1 MATKKIDSAKLAQ
14 TINEYLKEYGED
26 IQESVE
32 KNSQKE
38 AKDAIKYL
46 KAVSPENTSRLK
58 KRATPYKDGWARKTQ
73 KKGRYRYSQVVW
85 NKTNYQLTHL
95 LEFGFTHRDGK
106 HVSAQPHIRE
116 AEKIYKEKFVDA
128 LKKEIGGK
136 K

>member
-1 MATKKIDSAKLAQ
+1 MATKKIDSAKLAL
-14 TINEYLKEYGED
+14 TINEYLKDYGED
-26 IQESVE
+26 IEDAVV
-32 KNSQKE
+32 NNAQKE
-38 AKDAIKYL
+38 AKAAIKYL
-46 KAVSPENTSRLK
+46 KAVSPEDTSRKK
-58 KRATPYKDGWARKTQ
+58 KRATPYKDGWTRKTR
-73 KKGRYRYSQVVW
+73 KLGRYTFSQVVY

-106 HVSAQPHIRE
+106 HVAAQPHIRE

>member
-1 MATKKIDSAKLAQ
+1 MATKKIDSAKLAL
-14 TINEYLKEYGED
+14 TINEYLKDYGED
-26 IQESVE
+26 IEDAVV
-32 KNSQKE
+32 NNAQKE
-38 AKDAIKYL
+38 AKAAIKYL
-46 KAVSPENTSRLK
+46 KAVSPEDTSRKK
-58 KRATPYKDGWARKTQ
+58 KRATPYKDGWTRKTR
-73 KKGRYRYSQVVW
+73 KLGRYTFSQVVY

-106 HVSAQPHIRE
+106 HVAGQPHIRE

>member
-14 TINEYLKEYGED
+14 SINEYLKEYGED
-26 IQESVE
+26 IEDAVVNE
-32 KNSQKE
+32 AQKE
-38 AKDAIKYL
+38 AKAAIKYL
-46 KAVSPENTSRLK
+46 KANSPENTSRLK
-58 KRATPYKDGWARKTQ
+58 KRATPYKDGWARKTR
-73 KKGRYRYSQVVW
+73 KLGRYAFSQVVY

-95 LEFGFTHRDGK
+95 LEFGFTHRNGK
-106 HVSAQPHIRE
+106 PVAAQPHIRE

>member
-1 MATKKIDSAKLAQ
+1 MATKKIDSAKLAL
-14 TINEYLKEYGED
+14 TINEYLKDYGED
-26 IQESVE
+26 IEDAVV
-32 KNSQKE
+32 NNAQKE
-38 AKDAIKYL
+38 AKAAIKYL
-46 KAVSPENTSRLK
+46 KAVSPEDTSRKK
-58 KRATPYKDGWARKTQ
+58 KRATPYKDGWTKKTRKL
-73 KKGRYRYSQVVW
+73 GRYTFSQVVY

-106 HVSAQPHIRE
+106 HVAAQPHIRE